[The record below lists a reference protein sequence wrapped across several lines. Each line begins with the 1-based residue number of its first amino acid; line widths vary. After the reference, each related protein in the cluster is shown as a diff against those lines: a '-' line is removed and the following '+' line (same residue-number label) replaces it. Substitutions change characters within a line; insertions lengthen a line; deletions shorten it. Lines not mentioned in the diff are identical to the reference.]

1 MTDRD
6 LMQQAL
12 EALESV
18 TGHFTRTPSTLR
30 DSEVRGEAHKTIT
43 ALRERL
49 TQPEQ
54 EHMSERIR
62 ELAEQCVGDRPYNS
76 SFDYE
81 KFAELIVR
89 ECGKYLEAEA
99 ERLYALSAQES
110 NPNFQSNFEICAEK
124 CYDNIQGLKEHF
136 GVEE

>member
-1 MTDRD
+1 MN
-6 LMQQAL
+6 
-12 EALESV
+12 
-18 TGHFTRTPSTLR
+18 
-30 DSEVRGEAHKTIT
+30 
-43 ALRERL
+43 
-49 TQPEQ
+49 
-54 EHMSERIR
+54 ERIR
-62 ELAEQCVGDRPYNS
+62 ELAEQAGFQYIKDEGIGWAGNHNASLP
-76 SFDYE
+76 

-124 CYDNIQGLKEHF
+124 CYDNAQGIKEHF